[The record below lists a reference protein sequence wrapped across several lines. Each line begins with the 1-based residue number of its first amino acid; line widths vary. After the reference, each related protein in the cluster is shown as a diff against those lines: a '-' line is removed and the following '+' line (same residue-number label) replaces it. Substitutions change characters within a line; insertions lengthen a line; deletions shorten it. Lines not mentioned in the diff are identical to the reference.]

1 MLYISKKL
9 SVDQVEIMDTDD
21 GIAEPCNIKDLPSI
35 VQKGITI
42 YGVAKNLC
50 VIPKSIAPLF
60 ELPIGT
66 PVTIDVRGTKECI
79 YCGFEYTDDRRFCS
93 FNFYDESGLFQF
105 SLQFLADNNFK
116 FSHHIDNTFKIAS
129 LIKELKSQ
137 GNLQ

>member
-1 MLYISKKL
+1 MLYISRKL
-9 SVDQVEIMDTDD
+9 PNDMVEIIDTDD
-21 GIAEPCNIKDLPSI
+21 GIAEPCNIKDLPNI
-35 VQKGITI
+35 VKQGVKI
-42 YGVAKNLC
+42 YGVASNLC
-50 VIPKSIAPLF
+50 VILKLVAPLF

-66 PVTIDVRGTKECI
+66 PLTIDVRGSKECI

-116 FSHHIDNTFKIAS
+116 FSQHIDNTFKIAS